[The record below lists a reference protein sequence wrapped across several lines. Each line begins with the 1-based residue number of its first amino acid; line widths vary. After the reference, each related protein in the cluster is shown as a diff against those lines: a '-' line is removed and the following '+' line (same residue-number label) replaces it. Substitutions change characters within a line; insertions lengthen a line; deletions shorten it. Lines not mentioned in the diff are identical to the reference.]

1 LQRLCKRRQEELVLA
16 GVRVERVDDRGQAQG
31 CLVRANDVLQ
41 VGVAPL
47 ETLGEAVE
55 VGDALE
61 VVLAQGLPQLGRLD
75 KRLDDAVPLG

>member
-31 CLVRANDVLQ
+31 GLVRANDVLQ